1 MNYCN
6 FISNTNSIIYS
17 FIEICEDTVGEW
29 KKENVADTRA
39 IRRLSEIMTT
49 HNVAVAV
56 GPSGCCKSTAIHYI
70 VLQLALKHE
79 YAIIIVYNP
88 EEIRQF
94 YDPDCKQ
101 VFVIDDVFGIATF
114 DENKAIKWLNMSN
127 DIKRILNYNQAKLLA
142 SCRTHIFQHR
152 IAKTDGVLADF
163 SCDFISADYCL
174 TEDERERIA
183 NLYLTKKR
191 NKRFQIFEHL
201 FKI

>member
-1 MNYCN
+1 MIYCN
-6 FISNTNSIIYS
+6 FISNTNIIIYS

-56 GPSGCCKSTAIHYI
+56 GPSGCGKSTAIHYI
-70 VLQLALKHE
+70 ALQLALKHE

-88 EEIRQF
+88 EDIRQF

-114 DENKAIKWLNMSN
+114 DENKAIKWLSMSE
-127 DIKRILNYNQAKLLA
+127 DIKKILSYNREKLLA

-152 IAKTDGVLADF
+152 IAKTVGVLADLVVTLYQP
-163 SCDFISADYCL
+163 I
-174 TEDERERIA
+174 IA
-183 NLYLTKKR
+183 
-191 NKRFQIFEHL
+191 
-201 FKI
+201 